1 MKVYI
6 DADYK
11 CHTDNDGSLQ
21 EVETSYFDGKC
32 KNYIEGYRYL
42 PSGETW
48 TRDDG
53 EIFYGEMIW
62 PWREFSLLEKFQR
75 QYEELIAQQEDMKA
89 ALELLGVTNEEET
102 T

>member
-11 CHTDNDGSLQ
+11 CHANNDGSLQ

-42 PSGETW
+42 PSGQTW

-62 PWREFSLLEKFQR
+62 PWKEYALLEEFQA
-75 QYEELIAQQEDMKA
+75 QYEEMLAQQADMRA
-89 ALELLGVTNEEET
+89 ALELLGVSDEEAT
-102 T
+102 A

>member
-1 MKVYI
+1 MKIYI
-6 DADYK
+6 DTDYK
-11 CHTDNDGSLQ
+11 CHINNDGTLQ

-42 PSGETW
+42 PSGQTW

-62 PWREFSLLEKFQR
+62 PWKEYALLNEFQR
-75 QYEELIAQQEDMKA
+75 QYEQFQFELDSILTQI
-89 ALELLGVTNEEET
+89 ET
-102 T
+102 TLEVPDDN